1 VGVYEGSFP
10 LELCRKYYREA
21 DLDVRELDALIR
33 RERKPR

>member
-1 VGVYEGSFP
+1 VALGAYEHGFTL

-33 RERKPR
+33 